1 MYGDESEEFVFRS
14 WGVKGYKTNF
24 PCIHKMPTLYV
35 IVKQVELLVGWK
47 SAAPFP
53 LNMLKH
59 KYSLMSELPNL
70 FTRVLLIVLLKL

>member
-1 MYGDESEEFVFRS
+1 MYGDKSGEFVFRY
-14 WGVKGYKTNF
+14 WGVKGYKINF
-24 PCIHKMPTLYV
+24 CCIRKMLTLYV

-47 SAAPFP
+47 SAVPFP

-70 FTRVLLIVLLKL
+70 FTRVLLIVPLKP